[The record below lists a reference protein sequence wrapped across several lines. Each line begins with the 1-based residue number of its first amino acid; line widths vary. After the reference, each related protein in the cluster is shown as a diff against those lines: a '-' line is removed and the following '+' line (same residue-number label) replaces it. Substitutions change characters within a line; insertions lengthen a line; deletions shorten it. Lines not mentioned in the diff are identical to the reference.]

1 MVWSHARVA
10 GCEGPSS
17 KSSSDL
23 TAAATFVAP
32 LAVAVSSL
40 AAFQEGGFSRSLEPS
55 PRVADGGLSSLTMQ
69 HGGVAPSFGMAP
81 PPGMAAAAADDGRF
95 CLPWAAAAHFE
106 NWGDSGIVATSPLA
120 ETTCTDAGGD
130 RHQAQTVC

>member
-1 MVWSHARVA
+1 MRSPEQSRVRVW
-10 GCEGPSS
+10 
-17 KSSSDL
+17 L
-23 TAAATFVAP
+23 TEVVVFN
-32 LAVAVSSL
+32 LI
-40 AAFQEGGFSRSLEPS
+40 
-55 PRVADGGLSSLTMQ
+55 MQ

-81 PPGMAAAAADDGRF
+81 PPGMAAAAGDDGRF